1 MMKNLKTTIV
11 VLLVI
16 SGILIAL
23 FPPSQATLTAE
34 ADNVKPILIYLGR
47 VLFGIALFLSVALNA
62 DRITE

>member
-1 MMKNLKTTIV
+1 MKNFKTTIV

-16 SGILIAL
+16 AGILIAL
-23 FPPSQATLTAE
+23 FPPSQAALTAE